1 MQPTARSL
9 ILATLTIAALGCGEA
24 TEEPG
29 RSGSVAEAA
38 TVSAT
43 DSAGVDIVHIS
54 DLGALDLPD
63 LDLRLLYST
72 AADIELYHVVGAVF
86 LPEGSLAIADRGS
99 SEVLFLDQQG
109 SVRQRAG
116 REGEGPGEYVD
127 MARIGVDASGTLSVF
142 DSRLQRFTFLDTQ
155 GGVAGVQRI
164 QVNEAYV
171 PLVHMASGGFVAVLE
186 TRPFRPLGFQRGP
199 LFLVVFDPAGE
210 VVDTL
215 GRWAGKER
223 RVSPDQMAPVAFAAT
238 TLYAGR
244 GSHAVLATTD
254 SVDITLYEASAP
266 LTRIRGGNAPR
277 EVTSE
282 EKDAW
287 TELYLE
293 VYPEELRPSYRP
305 SLEQAGVRDTY
316 PAIGALKVDA
326 DGAIWLGGYPRLH
339 DLERS
344 WTVLG
349 PDGIPV
355 GRLSLPVYR
364 AELLKVRDSG
374 ITGWAALELETTIP
388 SASHELL
395 DVATGLIAVLRT
407 GEMGEEFIEV
417 YAVEL
422 PPESQP

>member
-1 MQPTARSL
+1 MQPTTRRL
-9 ILATLTIAALGCGEA
+9 ILATLTVSTLGCGEA
-24 TEEPG
+24 SEGPG
-29 RSGSVAEAA
+29 RSDSGAEAA

-43 DSAGVDIVHIS
+43 DSAGVDIVRIS
-54 DLGALDLPD
+54 DLGALDLPEP
-63 LDLRLLYST
+63 DLRLLYST

-86 LPEGSLAIADRGS
+86 LPDSSLAIADRGS

-109 SVRQRAG
+109 SELRRVG

-127 MARIGVDASGTLSVF
+127 MARIGVGSDGNLSVF
-142 DSRLQRFTFLDTQ
+142 DSRLQRFTFLDSQ
-155 GGVAGVQRI
+155 GSVTGVQRI
-164 QVNEAYV
+164 HLNEAYV
-171 PLVHMASGGFVAVLE
+171 PLVHLGGGGFVAVLE
-186 TRPFRPLGFQRGP
+186 TRSFRPLGFQRGP
-199 LFLVVFDPAGE
+199 LFLVVFDQAGE

-223 RVSPDQMAPVAFAAT
+223 HVSSGRMTAVGFGAT

-244 GSHAVLATTD
+244 GPHAVLATTD
-254 SVDITLYEASAP
+254 SVDIALYEALAP
-266 LTRIRGGNAPR
+266 VTRIQGGNAPR

-282 EKDAW
+282 EKEAW
-287 TELYLE
+287 TELALE
-293 VYPEELRPSYRP
+293 VFPENLRPSNRQR
-305 SLEQAGVRDTY
+305 LEQAGVRDSY

-326 DGAIWLGGYPRLH
+326 DGAIWLGAYPRLD

-344 WTVLG
+344 WTVFG

-355 GRLSLPVYR
+355 GRLTLPVYR

-374 ITGWAALELETTIP
+374 ITGWAALDLETTIP

-395 DVATGLIAVLRT
+395 DVAADRIAVLRT
-407 GEMGEEFIEV
+407 GEMGDEFIEV

-422 PPESQP
+422 PPENQP